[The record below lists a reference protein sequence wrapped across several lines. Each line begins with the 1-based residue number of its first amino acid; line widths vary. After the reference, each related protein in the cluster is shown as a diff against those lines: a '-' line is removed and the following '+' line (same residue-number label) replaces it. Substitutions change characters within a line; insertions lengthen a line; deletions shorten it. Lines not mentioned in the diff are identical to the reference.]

1 MFENVLGQAA
11 CTRLAADLGSASLPP
26 ALLFAGPTASGKG
39 TAALELARALSC
51 ETGKAAWNCACPSCE
66 SHRSLSHPDVLLLGP
81 RAFSS
86 EIAASAAAFLRDPPS
101 TARTLFLRSVRKLL
115 LRFSP
120 VLWEGDETKFAK
132 AAVLYSS
139 LTEDLEELNPQY
151 PLPEGTQLRKLVES
165 MQTSAVKLE
174 SEGVADSVPI
184 AQIRRAAYWTRLAP
198 NGRKKLLFIEGA
210 DRMQEG
216 SRNALLKIL
225 EEPPETAI
233 LILSTTRRGALMP
246 TILSRVRP
254 YIFAARNEAVERD
267 VVRRVFRDTDAAD
280 ALDAQSVAG
289 THPGAEAHTGTGA
302 VTGSR
307 KSIISEYLDGFLPAS
322 PRELEEAAV
331 LFLASTIAAAEYRV
345 GAESLGAAR
354 RGPQSG
360 RGSLGGSLSVL
371 ATLANGLGTQ
381 SASLPRE
388 ARLAVAALMD
398 GAHKFE
404 PRSLFTSFLERL
416 LTLCSRS
423 LCDLRNEAL
432 SLQLAEDWSQAV
444 RAADS
449 AVGTYNQNPLLAL
462 ERLFGAFADALTSA
476 AQAGKRP

>member
-11 CTRLAADLGSASLPP
+11 CTRLAADLASASLPP
-26 ALLFAGPTASGKG
+26 ALLFAGPSASGKG

-51 ETGKAAWNCACPSCE
+51 EKGDAAWNCPCTSCE
-66 SHRSLSHPDVLLLGP
+66 SNRALSHPDVLLLGP

-86 EIAASAAAFLRDPPS
+86 EIAASATAFLRDPPS
-101 TARTLFLRSVRKLL
+101 TARVLFLRSVRKLL

-132 AAVLYSS
+132 AAVLS
-139 LTEDLEELNPQY
+139 LSINEDLEELNPLY

-165 MQTSAVKLE
+165 VQAASVKLE

-184 AQIRRAAYWTRLAP
+184 SQIRRASYWTRLAP
-198 NGRKKLLFIEGA
+198 NGKKKLLFIEGA

-233 LILSTTRRGALMP
+233 LVLSTTRRGALMP

-254 YIFAARNEAVERD
+254 YVFVARDEAVERD
-267 VVRRVFRDTDAAD
+267 VVRRVFRDTEAAD
-280 ALDAQSVAG
+280 A
-289 THPGAEAHTGTGA
+289 PGAQAGA
-302 VTGSR
+302 GR
-307 KSIISEYLDGFLPAS
+307 KKSFISEYLDGFLPAS
-322 PRELEEAAV
+322 PRELEESAV

-345 GAESLGAAR
+345 RTESLGATR
-354 RGPQSG
+354 RGPQPQ
-360 RGSLGGSLSVL
+360 RGSVGEPLSIL
-371 ATLANGLGTQ
+371 ATLAKGLGPQ
-381 SASLPRE
+381 PAALPRE
-388 ARLAVAALMD
+388 ARLAVAALME

-416 LTLCSRS
+416 LTLCSGS
-423 LCDLRNEAL
+423 LRDLRSEAL
-432 SLQLAEDWSQAV
+432 SLQLAQDWSQAV

-449 AVGTYNQNPLLAL
+449 AVGTYNQNPPLAL
-462 ERLFGAFADALTSA
+462 ERLFGAFSDALTA
-476 AQAGKRP
+476 AANNGKRP